1 MPARTASSC
10 RGSTRR
16 CDSTTCAPPAAPFAK
31 RSSAH
36 EGDPRE
42 RTPRPRD
49 QTTVH
54 QEHDRRRRGRHRC
67 ARNRVRSGDARPG
80 REHEGALV
88 PPRLSLGTDQH
99 HRENPIRY
107 DIDWWRGYW
116 KRTEVQAV
124 IINAG
129 GIVAYYPSRFPL
141 HHRAEFLGDRDLF
154 GELTKAAHADGIF
167 VMARMDSNRTGEDFF
182 KAHPDWFARDV
193 NGQPYRAAD
202 KYVACIN
209 SPYYDEYLPDVLR
222 EIIER
227 SRPDGFT
234 DNSWAGLG
242 RESICYCDNCTRKFQ
257 AQTGK
262 ALPRTADW
270 NDQAY
275 RDWIMWSY
283 ARRTELWEL
292 NNRTT
297 RAAGGPDCIWSG
309 MNSGSVTAQA
319 RSFRDLK
326 EICARADIVM
336 LDHQRRDDDTG
347 FQQNG
352 DTGKRV
358 HMLLGWDKL
367 APESMAM
374 YQSGPGY
381 YRVASK
387 PAAEARMWMI
397 AGIAGGIQPWW
408 HHVGAYH
415 EDRRMYQLGR
425 AGDAV
430 VEGERAVPRR
440 ADADRERRRRVV
452 AAQHR
457 LLRAGCR
464 RGGRRRAVYRIHARP
479 GPCADSVSP
488 RARRRDR
495 AAGRPPEGADPA
507 QRRAPCR
514 THRWR
519 RVRRFVERGGSLL
532 ATGAT
537 SLFTEWGDP
546 RPDFALAD
554 LFRCHRTGERP
565 TTATATARGG
575 SADPI
580 GAFAPSP
587 SGHTYLRLAPELRA
601 RVDGPRAGDEPAIS
615 GTRHAVLRGF
625 DDTDLIAFGGTLG
638 PLKVDDGALVP
649 LTFVPPFPTYP
660 PETAWMRQPTTDIP
674 GLVLSEHGQ
683 SHIAYMPADLD
694 RRYAREHLPDHAR
707 LIANI
712 VRWTAGEEIP
722 LSVDGT
728 GLVDCHLYEQPGRVI
743 LHVVNLTSEATWRA
757 PLDELIRVGPFRIT
771 MPLPPRVAKPR
782 ARLLVAE
789 HDASGRRLGRQ
800 GIARDFI
807 DPGS

>member
-1 MPARTASSC
+1 LV
-10 RGSTRR
+10 TRR
-16 CDSTTCAPPAAPFAK
+16 RFIRSAIGGVAAAGAAPAIV
-31 RSSAH
+31 S
-36 EGDPRE
+36 
-42 RTPRPRD
+42 
-49 QTTVH
+49 
-54 QEHDRRRRGRHRC
+54 
-67 ARNRVRSGDARPG
+67 
-80 REHEGALV
+80 ALV
-88 PPRLSLGTDQH
+88 AGQDAATNVPWYRRAYLWGQTNITEKDPV
-99 HRENPIRY
+99 RY
-107 DIDWWRGYW
+107 DIEWWRGYW
-116 KRTEVQAV
+116 KRTQVQAV

-129 GIVAYYPSRFPL
+129 GIVAYYPSKFPL
-141 HHRAEFLGDRDLF
+141 HHRAQFLGDRDLF

-167 VMARMDSNRTGEDFF
+167 VMARMDSNRTDQDFF
-182 KAHPDWFARDV
+182 TAHPDWFARDV
-193 NGQPYRAAD
+193 KGQPYRAGE

-242 RESICYCDNCTRKFQ
+242 RESICYCDNCTSTFLTK
-257 AQTGK
+257 TGK
-262 ALPRTADW
+262 ALPRQADW
-270 NDQAY
+270 NDTAY
-275 RDWIMWSY
+275 REWILWSY

-326 EICARADIVM
+326 EISARADIMM

-408 HHVGAYH
+408 HHVGADQ
-415 EDRRMYQLGR
+415 EDRRMFQTAEPVMRWWKANERYLVHRTPIANIGVVWSQRNTDFFGR
-425 AGDAV
+425 DAPADV
-430 VEGERAVPRR
+430 VDAPYTGFMHALVRARIPYLPVHADDIERQ
-440 ADADRERRRRVV
+440 ADRMKVLILPNVGALSDAQV
-452 AAQHR
+452 AA
-457 LLRAGCR
+457 
-464 RGGRRRAVYRIHARP
+464 I
-479 GPCADSVSP
+479 
-488 RARRRDR
+488 
-495 AAGRPPEGADPA
+495 
-507 QRRAPCR
+507 
-514 THRWR
+514 
-519 RVRRFVERGGSLL
+519 RRFVERGGSLM

-537 SLFTEWGDP
+537 SLFTDWGDP

-554 LFRCHRTGERP
+554 LFRCHRRRELSPIT
-565 TTATATARGG
+565 TTAARAG
-575 SADPI
+575 SADPDPI
-580 GAFAPSP
+580 GVFAPSP

-601 RVDGPRAGDEPAIS
+601 RVDGPRTGDAPAVT

-625 DDTDLIAFGGTLG
+625 DETDLLAFGGRLG
-638 PLKVDDGALVP
+638 PLTVDAGALVP

-683 SHIAYMPADLD
+683 SRVAYMPADID

-712 VRWTAGEEIP
+712 VRWTAHEKIP
-722 LSVDGT
+722 LSVEGT

-743 LHVVNLTSEATWRA
+743 LHLVNLTSEATWRA
-757 PLDELIRVGPFRIT
+757 PLDELIRVGPFRVT
-771 MPLPPRVAKPR
+771 LPVPPGVARPR
-782 ARLLVAE
+782 ARLLVAGTT
-789 HDASGRRLGRQ
+789 ASITLSAGTASLD
-800 GIARDFI
+800 ISAILDHEVVVLE
-807 DPGS
+807 

>member
-1 MPARTASSC
+1 MTGAAAMAVTPSILSGLEAHDQREGTKLPWY
-10 RGSTRR
+10 RR
-16 CDSTTCAPPAAPFAK
+16 AYLWGQTNIT
-31 RSSAH
+31 
-36 EGDPRE
+36 EQDP
-42 RTPRPRD
+42 
-49 QTTVH
+49 V
-54 QEHDRRRRGRHRC
+54 
-67 ARNRVRSGDARPG
+67 
-80 REHEGALV
+80 
-88 PPRLSLGTDQH
+88 
-99 HRENPIRY
+99 RY

-116 KRTEVQAV
+116 KRTQVQAV

-154 GELTKAAHADGIF
+154 GQLTRAAHADGIF
-167 VMARMDSNRTGEDFF
+167 VMARMDSNRTAEDFF

-202 KYVACIN
+202 KYIACIN

-242 RESICYCDNCTRKFQ
+242 RESICYCANCTSKFK
-257 AQTGK
+257 AKTGK
-262 ALPRTADW
+262 ALPPKADW

-283 ARRTELWEL
+283 ARRTEVWEM

-358 HMLLGWDKL
+358 HALLGWDKL

-387 PAAEARMWMI
+387 PAAEARLWMI

-408 HHVGAYH
+408 HHVAAYH
-415 EDRRMYQLGR
+415 EDRRMYKSAEPIMRWWKTHEPYLVNRTPIATVGVVWSQRNTDFFGR
-425 AGDAV
+425 DAAAEVVDAPYAGFM
-430 VEGERAVPRR
+430 
-440 ADADRERRRRVV
+440 
-452 AAQHR
+452 
-457 LLRAGCR
+457 
-464 RGGRRRAVYRIHARP
+464 HAL
-479 GPCADSVSP
+479 V
-488 RARRRDR
+488 RARIPYVSLHADDIERQ
-495 AAGRPPEGADPA
+495 GALLKLLILPNVGALSDA
-507 QRRAPCR
+507 QVSA
-514 THRWR
+514 
-519 RVRRFVERGGSLL
+519 VRRFAERGGSLF

-537 SLFTEWGDP
+537 GLFNEWGDP

-554 LFRCHRTGERP
+554 LFGCRRVGDAPGSRP
-565 TTATATARGG
+565 ASGRGA
-575 SADPI
+575 STDPI

-587 SGHTYLRLAPELRA
+587 SGHTYLRLIPELRG

-615 GTRHAVLRGF
+615 GTRHEVLRGF
-625 DDTDLIAFGGTLG
+625 EETDLIAFGGSLTS
-638 PLKVDDGALVP
+638 LKVDAGALVP

-660 PETAWMRQPTTDIP
+660 PETAWMREPSTNIP
-674 GLVLSEHGQ
+674 GLILSEHGK
-683 SHIAYMPADLD
+683 SRVAYMPADID

-712 VRWTAGEEIP
+712 VRWATTDQIP
-722 LSVDGT
+722 LTVDGI
-728 GLVDCHLYEQPGRVI
+728 GLIDCHLYQQPGRTV
-743 LHVVNLTSEATWRA
+743 LHLVNLTSEATWRA
-757 PLDELIRVGPFRIT
+757 PLDDLIRVGPFKVT
-771 MPLPPRVAKPR
+771 MPLPRDTNKAR
-782 ARLLVAE
+782 ARLLVAGNTAAVTSAGT
-789 HDASGRRLGRQ
+789 HASLE
-800 GIARDFI
+800 IASILDHEVVVLE
-807 DPGS
+807 